1 MKPLIGILTT
11 FFAVF
16 APIQGLI
23 LLLTML
29 VGIDTIF
36 AIYVAIKLKGRNEF
50 KSNKLFNIVIK
61 TFFYVGSLLILF
73 MVDKFVFAGT
83 LFGITFLLSKV
94 TSLFWCYVELKSVD
108 EKSMKLGNR
117 SVWVILVEGVRKYHS
132 LKKDLSDKEKKEN
145 N

>member
-1 MKPLIGILTT
+1 MKTLIGLLTT

-36 AIYVAIKLKGRNEF
+36 AIYVAIKLNGKQSF

-61 TFFYVGSLLILF
+61 TFFYVGSLMILF

-83 LFGITFLLSKV
+83 LFLAIATKALVKSPEG
-94 TSLFWCYVELKSVD
+94 LK
-108 EKSMKLGNR
+108 R
-117 SVWVILVEGVRKYHS
+117 
-132 LKKDLSDKEKKEN
+132 
-145 N
+145 

>member
-1 MKPLIGILTT
+1 MKTLIGILTT
-11 FFAVF
+11 VFAVF

-73 MVDKFVFAGT
+73 MVDKFVFTGT

>member
-1 MKPLIGILTT
+1 MKTLIGILSS
-11 FFAVF
+11 FFAIF

-36 AIYVAIKLKGRNEF
+36 AIYVAIKLKGKSEF

-83 LFGITFLLSKV
+83 LFGITFLLSKM
-94 TSLFWCYVELKSVD
+94 TALFWCYVELKSVD
-108 EKSMKLGNR
+108 EKSIKLGNR
-117 SVWVILVEGVRKYHS
+117 SVWVILVEGIRKYHS
-132 LKKDLSDKEKKEN
+132 LKKDLSDTKKEEH
-145 N
+145 